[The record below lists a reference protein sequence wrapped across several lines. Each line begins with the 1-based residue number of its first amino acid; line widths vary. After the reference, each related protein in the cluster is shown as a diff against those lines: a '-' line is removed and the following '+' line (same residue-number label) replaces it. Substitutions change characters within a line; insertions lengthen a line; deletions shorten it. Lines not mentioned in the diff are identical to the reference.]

1 MGKMGG
7 EKKIIKSNGGGEGI
21 ETSWERS
28 LDLDHIKV
36 WGKKILAEKNRRQ
49 IGKERKK
56 KFDILTG
63 KTVG

>member
-7 EKKIIKSNGGGEGI
+7 EKKIIKSNGGEGS

-28 LDLDHIKV
+28 LDLYHIKV